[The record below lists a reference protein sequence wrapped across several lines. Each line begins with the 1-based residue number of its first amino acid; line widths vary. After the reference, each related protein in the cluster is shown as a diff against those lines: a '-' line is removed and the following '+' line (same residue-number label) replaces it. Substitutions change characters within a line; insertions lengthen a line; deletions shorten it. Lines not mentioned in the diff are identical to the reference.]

1 MLKNLFIAIIA
12 LSATTSIAKANTL
25 HMDHGEL
32 KNMVRMSLWYEGT
45 TNFESSAFRPGAAFE
60 MLAQS
65 EAAQED
71 TVELSEE
78 LAVALENIT
87 F

>member
-1 MLKNLFIAIIA
+1 MLKHLFIAIIA
-12 LSATTSIAKANTL
+12 LSATTSIARANTL

-45 TNFESSAFRPGAAFE
+45 SSFESSAFRPGAALE

-65 EAAQED
+65 DTEQED

-78 LAVALENIT
+78 LSVALDNMT